1 MAGVWWWKHIMQFSM
16 KGDWKSLS
24 IRNDHEIVNNRAKM
38 WISQAEVIK
47 QANAWRRLNKKQHTQ
62 ATVSCHCLAQ

>member
-24 IRNDHEIVNNRAKM
+24 IRNDPEIVNNRAKM

-47 QANAWRRLNKKQHTQ
+47 QANAWR
-62 ATVSCHCLAQ
+62 